1 MTFSYKCPIYAGGT
15 KGIGRAC
22 AEELASLGAKVGLEV
37 SSISALDLSFKL
49 FQIWFLICDL
59 WVQGPRIF
67 HLKIIGSVEAL
78 ELTAR
83 L

>member
-1 MTFSYKCPIYAGGT
+1 MTFDYRCPSYAGGT

-49 FQIWFLICDL
+49 CQISY
-59 WVQGPRIF
+59 
-67 HLKIIGSVEAL
+67 LKFMSSGA
-78 ELTAR
+78 
-83 L
+83 